1 MLGTLAGISI
11 TFISMR
17 PAAQMWEAAVDRRCR
32 CWCII
37 LIGFFTDLKLPGN
50 IPVGL
55 AALLVGTAIGWIG
68 GYMSAPDV
76 GRGRAGHRHRAARRS
91 TSTCS
96 VTGLAD
102 VAPLLATAIPL
113 GIYNFTEA

>member
-1 MLGTLAGISI
+1 M
-11 TFISMR
+11 
-17 PAAQMWEAAVDRRCR
+17 V
-32 CWCII
+32 II

-76 GRGRAGHRHRAARRS
+76 VTAAEDVALSLPTLRHRPRWS
-91 TSTCS
+91 TGCPTSPRCWPPPSRWASTTS
-96 VTGLAD
+96 PRA
-102 VAPLLATAIPL
+102 
-113 GIYNFTEA
+113 